1 MNYQADELIED
12 LSADVPAEPVQKTAD
27 KTALAVRNDIA
38 QVESA
43 MSEFDK
49 ISAGLDALAERYPTD
64 LVYDVTTGKG
74 MVDAVAHRA
83 AWREPRLTVERLR
96 KQAKAPVLALGK
108 SIDARAAWLTEQL
121 LIGETPIDQQ
131 IKAEEARKEAIKQ
144 AKIAAEFGR
153 VQAIQDA
160 IAEIHMDAMVAAG
173 KSAAVIAEALESMR
187 SRILDPLVF
196 QELLSQAE
204 AARVAAVAKM
214 DLAHKAA
221 LHTEA
226 QAAQL
231 AEERAELARL
241 RAEAAERRV
250 KEEAEQRAAR
260 ERIAAEQAAESL
272 RLKAESDRLAAE
284 RVVLEAQ
291 QASVNRA
298 PAVMDE
304 PLCAPVGP
312 TVNVTGPTT
321 ITDSRPPIK
330 LGDVNER
337 LGFTMTAAFVTGKLK
352 VPPIPDP
359 KGRAV
364 LFAASDVPAI
374 YSALIKHIEDIKGR
388 ALA

>member
-12 LSADVPAEPVQKTAD
+12 LSADVPVEPVQKTTD

-49 ISAGLDALAERYPTD
+49 LSAGLDALAERYPTD

-108 SIDARAAWLTEQL
+108 SIDARAAWLTGQL

-144 AKIAAEFGR
+144 ARTAAEFGR

-160 IAEIHMDAMVAAG
+160 IAEIHMDAMVVAG
-173 KSAAVIAEALESMR
+173 KSAAVIAETLEAMR
-187 SRILDPLVF
+187 VRSLDPVVF

-204 AARVAAVAKM
+204 AARTSAVAKL

-241 RAEAAERRV
+241 RAEAAERRA
-250 KEEAEQRAAR
+250 KDEAEQREER
-260 ERIAAEQAAESL
+260 ERVAADQAAEAK
-272 RLKAESDRLAAE
+272 RLKAEADSLAVE
-284 RVVLEAQ
+284 RAALVAQ
-291 QASVNRA
+291 QAAHQPAQVSA
-298 PAVMDE
+298 PAPAHATADE
-304 PLCAPVGP
+304 PATL
-312 TVNVTGPTT
+312 
-321 ITDSRPPIK
+321 K
-330 LGDVNER
+330 LGDINAR
-337 LGFTMTAAFVTGKLK
+337 FGHGFTMTADFVANVLGVTHSATGKAAKLYTETQFRS
-352 VPPIPDP
+352 ICYALSQ
-359 KGRAV
+359 RLAV
-364 LFAASDVPAI
+364 VVAGV
-374 YSALIKHIEDIKGR
+374 SA
-388 ALA
+388 